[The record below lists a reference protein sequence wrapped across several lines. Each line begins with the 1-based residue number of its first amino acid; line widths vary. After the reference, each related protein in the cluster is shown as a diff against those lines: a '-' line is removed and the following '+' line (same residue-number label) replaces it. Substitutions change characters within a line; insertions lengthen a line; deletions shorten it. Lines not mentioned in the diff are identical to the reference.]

1 MKTLLK
7 LWHAKGPNNFDA
19 SAFHPRLTRQTTPT
33 LDKRISMAKSPKT
46 EKAEPVQGA
55 EPQTASEIKYPRR
68 TERRRR
74 TREKILN
81 VAFEQFSKT
90 GFAATTMQTIAD
102 AADIHVTTL
111 FMHFNSKND
120 LASSLAAQGVD
131 TLRERAWAA
140 RASKGFFEFY
150 REEALAYAAIRRSA
164 AQSDAALWN
173 NLRHDRELAFAW
185 TQYEHGQKDVYAEYI
200 AAEFKLDRASGY
212 LADLAAALLVE
223 CLILPHER
231 WAAAPAKHKLAD
243 EIERAVDLAEKAAR
257 QMLAAGEKRT

>member
-1 MKTLLK
+1 
-7 LWHAKGPNNFDA
+7 
-19 SAFHPRLTRQTTPT
+19 
-33 LDKRISMAKSPKT
+33 MAKTPKT
-46 EKAEPVQGA
+46 EKPAPVQGDDPA
-55 EPQTASEIKYPRR
+55 TAAEIKYPRR

-102 AADIHVTTL
+102 EADIHVTTL

-120 LASSLAAQGVD
+120 LASSLATMAVD

-140 RASKGFFEFY
+140 RASKGFFEFF

-164 AQSDAALWN
+164 QQSDAALWN

-200 AAEFKLDRASGY
+200 AADFKLDRAAGY
-212 LADLAAALLVE
+212 LADLAAALMVE

-231 WAAAPAKHKLAD
+231 WATAPGKRKLAE
-243 EIERAVDLAEKAAR
+243 EIEQAVDLAEKAAR
-257 QMLAAGEKRT
+257 QMLAAKDVAGA